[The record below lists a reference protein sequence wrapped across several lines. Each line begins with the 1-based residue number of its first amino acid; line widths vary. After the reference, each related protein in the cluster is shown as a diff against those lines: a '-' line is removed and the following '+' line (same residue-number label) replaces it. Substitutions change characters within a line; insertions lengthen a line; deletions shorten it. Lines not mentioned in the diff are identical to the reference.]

1 MYQQAAGL
9 AALAAIYP
17 PALLIAA
24 VYLSSARPRK
34 LAALYLTGATL
45 MTVVAAIV
53 IVAVIRAGGLSL
65 HSGRQPRYG
74 LRLGLGVL
82 ALAAAGYLI
91 WRYRHRHPLV
101 QAKPAKP
108 GRISRMTANPRPLT
122 ALAVGVV
129 LFAPGVGF
137 IAAVQ
142 VIATSKASLAATAA
156 AVAMVVVIN
165 LALVWL
171 PVVIHLIAPER
182 TTHALKAT
190 NAWLSA
196 HGHALLVG
204 ALSAIGAIL
213 IINGAINLA

>member
-1 MYQQAAGL
+1 MYEQAAGL

-34 LAALYLTGATL
+34 LAALYLAGATL
-45 MTVVAAIV
+45 MTVVGAIV
-53 IVAVIRAGGLSL
+53 IVAVLRAGGLSM
-65 HSGRQPRYG
+65 HGNRQPRYG

-91 WRYRHRHPLV
+91 WRYRHRSPRA

-108 GRISRMTANPRPLT
+108 SRISRMTDNPRPLT

-129 LFAPGVGF
+129 LFAPGLGF

-142 VIATSKASLAATAA
+142 VIATAKASLVATAA
-156 AVAMVVVIN
+156 AVALVVVIN
-165 LALVWL
+165 LALVWI
-171 PVVIHLIAPER
+171 PVLIYLIAPER
-182 TTHALKAT
+182 TTHALKAI

-196 HGHALLVG
+196 RGQALLIG
-204 ALSAIGAIL
+204 AVSAVGAIL
-213 IINGAINLA
+213 VINGAIGLT